1 MNSAQIFYQQKAEEF
16 SIQLKA
22 VSANLRRF
30 AWFRF
35 LAFLLIPAPAFI
47 FGLKSPVTFVVG
59 VAALVLFLFL
69 VKKNIQVERRKKET
83 ALLKKLCEDELLAL
97 KHKYSHFKN
106 GVEYTNP
113 DHFYAYDLD
122 LFGEGSLFQ
131 YLNRTVTVDGEILLA
146 RTLSHPP
153 FEKKEIIERQK
164 AVNELARHP
173 EWRLHFRA
181 TGMMFEESKELN
193 YEIRAWSDSSLP
205 LGKAVVI
212 SRLLWLIP
220 LLTLVAAIPAM
231 LGISKLFLWTA
242 IFIQW
247 SLLLFFSKQVSSY
260 FRNFGRKSALL
271 EKYMAMLE
279 YIGNSDFESDKL
291 LQMKHSVIHPKP
303 AGKTF
308 SELKNWVDRFE
319 YRQNIIVAFL
329 LNSLLLWDIRCMF
342 HLWRWHQQHH
352 IEIAGWLDTIAAFD
366 ELVSLAGFAGNHP
379 GFVYPEVAND
389 DFIFRAE
396 KLGHPL
402 LPQNKRVGN
411 DFAVAGWSKA
421 VIVTGANMAGKSTF
435 LRTVGI
441 NLILAETGAP
451 VCAQNMVFTP
461 VQLFTNMRTTDS
473 LQKEESYFF
482 AELKRIKRVLEL
494 LENGMPVFVI
504 LDEMLKGTN
513 SVDKLNGS
521 KELVKKLLQLP
532 AVSLI
537 ATHDLKLSEM
547 EADFPNQVA
556 NLCFEIRIEKNEMV
570 FDYKLSDGVTQTM
583 NATFLMKKM
592 GIIE

>member
-1 MNSAQIFYQQKAEEF
+1 MESAQIFYQQKADEF
-16 SIQLKA
+16 SIQLKV

-35 LAFLLIPAPAFI
+35 FAFFLIPAPAFI
-47 FGLKSPVTFVVG
+47 FGLKSPVTFVAG
-59 VAALVLFLFL
+59 ATALVLFLFL
-69 VKKNIQVERRKKET
+69 VKKNIQVEKRKKET
-83 ALLKKLCEDELLAL
+83 AILKKLCEDELLAL

-106 GVEYTNP
+106 GVEYTDP

-122 LFGEGSLFQ
+122 LFGEGSMFQ
-131 YLNRTVTVDGEILLA
+131 YLNRTVTVDGEMLLA
-146 RTLSHPP
+146 KTLGHPP
-153 FEKKEIIERQK
+153 FEKEEIKERQK
-164 AVNELARHP
+164 AIKELAQHP

-181 TGMMFEESKELN
+181 TGLMFEENKELN
-193 YEIRAWSDSSLP
+193 HEIRAWTELDL
-205 LGKAVVI
+205 KFKNAVTVKWI
-212 SRLLWLIP
+212 LFAIP
-220 LLTLVAAIPAM
+220 LLTLISIVPFA
-231 LGISKLFLWTA
+231 LGVTN
-242 IFIQW
+242 
-247 SLLLFFSKQVSSY
+247 LFFKFMVLVQWIFLYFFRKQIKQY
-260 FRNFGRKSALL
+260 FQFFGRKSALL
-271 EKYMAMLE
+271 EKYMALLD
-279 YIGNSDFESDKL
+279 YIGKGDFKSEKL

-329 LNSLLLWDIRCMF
+329 LNSILLWDIRCMF

-352 IEIAGWLDTIAAFD
+352 SEIAGWLDTIAAFD
-366 ELVSLAGFAGNHP
+366 ELVSFAGFAGNHP
-379 GFVYPEVAND
+379 GFVYPEVTTND
-389 DFIFRAE
+389 FAFKAE
-396 KLGHPL
+396 QLGHPL
-402 LPQNKRVGN
+402 LPQNKRIGN
-411 DFAVAGWSKA
+411 DFAVAEWSKA
-421 VIVTGANMAGKSTF
+421 VIITGANMAGKSTF

-441 NLILAETGAP
+441 NLILAECGAP

-494 LENGMPVFVI
+494 LESGLPVFVI

-547 EADFPNQVA
+547 EADFPKQVE
-556 NLCFEIRIEKNEMV
+556 NLCFEIRIENNEMV
-570 FDYKLSDGVTQTM
+570 FDYKLSNGVTQTM
-583 NATFLMKKM
+583 NATFLMRKM
-592 GIIE
+592 GII

>member
-16 SIQLKA
+16 SIQLKT
-22 VSANLRRF
+22 VSARLRRF

-35 LAFLLIPAPAFI
+35 FAFFLIPAPAFI
-47 FGLKSPVTFVVG
+47 FGLKSPVTFVAG
-59 VAALVLFLFL
+59 ATALVLFLFL
-69 VKKNIQVERRKKET
+69 VKKNIQVEKRKKET
-83 ALLKKLCEDELLAL
+83 AILKKLCEDELLAL

-106 GVEYTNP
+106 GVEYTDP

-131 YLNRTVTVDGEILLA
+131 YLNRTVTVDGEKLLA
-146 RTLSHPP
+146 KTLSHPP
-153 FEKKEIIERQK
+153 FEKEEIIERQK
-164 AVNELARHP
+164 AINELAQYP
-173 EWRLHFRA
+173 EWRLHLRA
-181 TGMMFEESKELN
+181 TGLMFEESKELN
-193 YEIRAWSDSSLP
+193 LEVRAWTKTTLN
-205 LGKAVVI
+205 LEKARII
-212 SRLLWLIP
+212 SHFLWLIP

-231 LGISKLFLWTA
+231 LGISKLFLWIT
-242 IFIQW
+242 ILIQW
-247 SLLLFFSKQVSSY
+247 SLLLFFSKQISFY
-260 FRNFGRKSALL
+260 FRYFGRKSALL
-271 EKYMAMLE
+271 EKYMALLE
-279 YIGNSDFESDKL
+279 YIGKGDFKSDKL

-329 LNSLLLWDIRCMF
+329 LNSILLWDIRCMF

-352 IEIAGWLDTIAAFD
+352 GEIAGWLDTIAAFD
-366 ELVSLAGFAGNHP
+366 EMVSLAGFAGNHP
-379 GFVYPEVAND
+379 EFVYPEVTTND
-389 DFIFRAE
+389 FAFKAE
-396 KLGHPL
+396 QLGHPL

-411 DFAVAGWSKA
+411 DFAVAGWSNA

-441 NLILAETGAP
+441 NLILAECGAP

-494 LENGMPVFVI
+494 LESGLPVFVI

-547 EADFPNQVA
+547 DADFPKQVE
-556 NLCFEIRIEKNEMV
+556 NLCFEIRIENNEMV
-570 FDYKLSDGVTQTM
+570 FDYKLSNGVTQTM

-592 GIIE
+592 GII

>member
-16 SIQLKA
+16 SIKLKT
-22 VSANLRRF
+22 VTVELRRF

-35 LAFLLIPAPAFI
+35 FAFLLIPAPAFL
-47 FGLKSPVTFVVG
+47 FGLKNPLTFVVG
-59 VAALVLFLFL
+59 AAALILFLFL
-69 VKKNIQVERRKKET
+69 VKKNIQVEKRKKET
-83 ALLKKLCEDELLAL
+83 AILKKLCEDELLAL

-106 GVEYTNP
+106 GFEYPDP

-131 YLNRTVTVDGEILLA
+131 YLNRTVTVDGEKLLA
-146 RTLSHPP
+146 KTLSHPP
-153 FEKKEIIERQK
+153 FEKEEIIERQK
-164 AVNELARHP
+164 AIKELAQHP

-181 TGMMFEESKELN
+181 TGLMFEESKELN
-193 YEIRAWSDSSLP
+193 HEIRSWTELDL
-205 LGKAVVI
+205 KFKNAVTVKWI
-212 SRLLWLIP
+212 LFAIP
-220 LLTLVAAIPAM
+220 LLTLISIVPFA
-231 LGISKLFLWTA
+231 LGVTN
-242 IFIQW
+242 
-247 SLLLFFSKQVSSY
+247 LFFKFMVLVQWIFLYFFRKQIKQY
-260 FRNFGRKSALL
+260 FQFFGRKSALL
-271 EKYMAMLE
+271 EKYMALLD
-279 YIGNSDFESDKL
+279 YIGKGDFKSEKL

-352 IEIAGWLDTIAAFD
+352 SEIAGWLDTIAAFD
-366 ELVSLAGFAGNHP
+366 ELVSFAGFAGNHSE
-379 GFVYPEVAND
+379 FVYPEVAND
-389 DFIFRAE
+389 DFAFRAQQ
-396 KLGHPL
+396 LGHPL
-402 LPQNKRVGN
+402 LPQDKRVGN

-435 LRTVGI
+435 LRTVGV
-441 NLILAETGAP
+441 NLILAEAGAP

-547 EADFPNQVA
+547 ETEYPKQVA
-556 NLCFEIRIEKNEMV
+556 NLCFEIRIENNEMV
-570 FDYKLSDGVTQTM
+570 FDYKLSPGVTQTM
-583 NATFLMKKM
+583 NATFLMRKM
-592 GIIE
+592 GII